1 MLLVGIDLVDVEEVE
16 RSIARL
22 GDRYKKRLF
31 SERELASCQDAGSTS
46 ALLAGHLAAKEAAI
60 KVLRPGGRGLD
71 WRSIEVR
78 RELTG
83 KLTVQLSGAASQL
96 AREAG
101 ITRIE
106 VSLSCSAGQAMAV
119 ALASHGQCPPAGRSV
134 PEGER

>member
-1 MLLVGIDLVDVEEVE
+1 MLLVGVDLVDVEEVE
-16 RSIARL
+16 RSVAGL

-31 SERELASCQDAGSTS
+31 SERELASYQDAGSTS
-46 ALLAGHLAAKEAAI
+46 ALLAVHLAAKEAAI
-60 KVLRPGGRGLD
+60 KVLRPGARGLD

-83 KLTVQLSGAASQL
+83 KVTVQLSGTASEL

-106 VSLSCSAGQAMAV
+106 VSLSCSAGRAMAV
-119 ALASHGQCPPAGRSV
+119 ALASHGQSPPASRTM
-134 PEGER
+134 PESER